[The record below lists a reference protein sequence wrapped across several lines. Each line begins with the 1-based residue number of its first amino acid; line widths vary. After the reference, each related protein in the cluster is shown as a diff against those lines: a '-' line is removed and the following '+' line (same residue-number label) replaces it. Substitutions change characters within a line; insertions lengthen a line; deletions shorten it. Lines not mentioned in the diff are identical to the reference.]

1 MKNFLI
7 IKLSAIGDVIHA
19 LPVSYAIKETFPD
32 AKITWVVESPAYDI
46 LKMNPCVDK
55 IILFEKKKF
64 KTFGGFMKKF
74 FPFRSEIQA
83 ENYDA
88 VLDLQGLFKSAAIA
102 FFAKSKIKLGIC
114 DMREMSDKI
123 SAPVI
128 GENFRG
134 HIVERYLDTARAIGC
149 KVEKIIFPLE
159 VPADQIKKADA
170 ILKHAGV
177 KENNFYAILA
187 IGANWPNKRWKVE
200 NFAALSDWIYEKK
213 IVPVMI
219 GSGAV
224 DEQRAAEIDSLVEI
238 PPINLIGRTNLMQ
251 LTHIIKNSKFIVGGD
266 TGTVHLAAGLKIPAI
281 MLQGPTDSNRNG
293 PFNQT
298 ENAIEVER
306 DCKGCWQRACP
317 KNEDCLEKIS
327 VEQVEKKILNLKIF
341 TIE

>member
-32 AKITWVVESPAYDI
+32 AKITWVVEPPAYDL

-55 IILFEKKKF
+55 IILFEKKDF
-64 KTFGGFMKKF
+64 KTFDGFLKKF
-74 FPFRSEIQA
+74 FPFRSEIQS

-102 FFAKSKIKLGIC
+102 FFAKSDIKLGIC

-123 SAPVI
+123 SKPVI
-128 GENFRG
+128 GENFHG
-134 HIVERYLDTARAIGC
+134 HIVQRYLDTARAVGC
-149 KVEKIIFPLE
+149 KVSEIKFPLE
-159 VPADQIKKADA
+159 VPAEQMKKADA

-177 KENNFYAILA
+177 HEENSYAIFA
-187 IGANWPNKRWKVE
+187 IGANWPNKRWSVE

-219 GSGAV
+219 GNGAV
-224 DEQRAAEIDSLVEI
+224 DEQRAAEIESLVEI
-238 PPINLIGRTNLMQ
+238 PPINLIGKTNLMQ
-251 LTHIIKNSKFIVGGD
+251 LTHVIKNSKFVIGGD
-266 TGTVHLAAGLKIPAI
+266 TGTVHLAAGFEIPTI
-281 MLQGPTDSNRNG
+281 MLMGPTDANRNG
-293 PFNQT
+293 PFGQN
-298 ENAIEVER
+298 ENAIEVARE
-306 DCKGCWQRACP
+306 CKGCWKRACP

-327 VEQVEKKILNLKIF
+327 VEQVEEKISNLKIF
-341 TIE
+341 G

>member
-32 AKITWVVESPAYDI
+32 SKITWAVEPPAYDL

-55 IILFEKKKF
+55 IILFEKKDF

-74 FPFRSEIQA
+74 FPFKKEIQS

-102 FFAKSKIKLGIC
+102 FFAKSNIKLGIC

-123 SAPVI
+123 SKPVI
-128 GENFRG
+128 GENFHG

-159 VPADQIKKADA
+159 VPAEQIKKADA

-177 KENNFYAILA
+177 KEGNSYALFA
-187 IGANWPNKRWKVE
+187 IGANWPNKRWPVE
-200 NFAALSDWIYEKK
+200 NFAKLSDWVYEKK

-219 GSGAV
+219 GNGAV
-224 DEQRAAEIDSLVEI
+224 DEQRAAEIESLVEI
-238 PPINLIGRTNLMQ
+238 PPINLIGKTNLMQ
-251 LTHIIKNSKFIVGGD
+251 LTHIIKNSKFMIGGD
-266 TGTVHLAAGLKIPAI
+266 TGTVHLAAGLKIPSI
-281 MLQGPTDSNRNG
+281 MLMGPTDANRNG
-293 PFNQT
+293 AFGQK
-298 ENAIEVER
+298 ENSFEVER
-306 DCKGCWQRACP
+306 DCKGCWKRFCP
-317 KNEDCLEKIS
+317 KGEDCLEKIS
-327 VEQVEKKILNLKIF
+327 VEFVEKKILNLF
-341 TIE
+341 LS

>member
-32 AKITWVVESPAYDI
+32 SKITWIVEPPAYDI

-64 KTFGGFMKKF
+64 KTFDGFMKKF
-74 FPFRSEIQA
+74 FPFKKEIQS

-88 VLDLQGLFKSAAIA
+88 VLDLQGLFKSAALA
-102 FFAKSKIKLGIC
+102 FFAKSDIKLGIC

-123 SAPVI
+123 SKPVI
-128 GENFRG
+128 GENFQG

-159 VPADQIKKADA
+159 VPAAEMKKADA

-177 KENNFYAILA
+177 HLENPFAVLA
-187 IGANWPNKRWKVE
+187 IGANWPNKRWSEE
-200 NFAALSDWIYEKK
+200 NFAKLSDWIYEKN

-219 GSGAV
+219 GAGDV
-224 DEQRAAEIDSLVEI
+224 DEQRAAEIEKLMEI
-238 PPINLIGRTNLMQ
+238 PPINLVGRTNLMQ
-251 LTHIIKNSKFIVGGD
+251 LTHIVKNSKFVVGGD
-266 TGTVHLAAGLKIPAI
+266 TGTVHLAAGLKIPTV
-281 MLQGPTDSNRNG
+281 MLMGPTDANRNG
-293 PFNQT
+293 AFGQK
-298 ENAIEVER
+298 ENSIEVER
-306 DCKGCWQRACP
+306 DCKGCWKRFCP

-327 VEQVEKKILNLKIF
+327 VEVVEEKISKFLVENS
-341 TIE
+341 E